1 MILAGRA
8 AGTIL
13 EGLAS
18 RYPTRIDDCYLYG
31 ILVSNANHVE
41 IRNNVI
47 GNTFKRGTAFAA
59 GQLYSVVPDSGILIG
74 QSKYVD
80 IRDNSVRQGARA
92 ATQWVIAMRAAGYRF
107 MVPSIADYEVRRELI
122 RAGKTRSI
130 LQLDAFNAAAPG
142 WASAKRSISASRL
155 RAQQCEIHVAHGSHR
170 CDT

>member
-1 MILAGRA
+1 MSRTVFLDAGPLSLI
-8 AGTIL
+8 TNPK
-13 EGLAS
+13 S
-18 RYPTRIDDCYLYG
+18 T
-31 ILVSNANHVE
+31 
-41 IRNNVI
+41 
-47 GNTFKRGTAFAA
+47 
-59 GQLYSVVPDSGILIG
+59 PDSL
-74 QSKYVD
+74 
-80 IRDNSVRQGARA
+80 A
-92 ATQWVIAMRAAGYRF
+92 ATQWVIAMRAAGYHF

>member
-31 ILVSNANHVE
+31 IFVSNADHVE

-47 GNTFKRGTAFAA
+47 GNMFKRGAAFAA
-59 GQLYSVVPDSGILIG
+59 GQFYSVVPDSGILIG

-80 IRDNSVRQGARA
+80 IRDNSVRQGAV
-92 ATQWVIAMRAAGYRF
+92 ATKVFDI
-107 MVPSIADYEVRRELI
+107 D
-122 RAGKTRSI
+122 KT
-130 LQLDAFNAAAPG
+130 
-142 WASAKRSISASRL
+142 
-155 RAQQCEIHVAHGSHR
+155 
-170 CDT
+170 CDLSTITTRGNVLETGP